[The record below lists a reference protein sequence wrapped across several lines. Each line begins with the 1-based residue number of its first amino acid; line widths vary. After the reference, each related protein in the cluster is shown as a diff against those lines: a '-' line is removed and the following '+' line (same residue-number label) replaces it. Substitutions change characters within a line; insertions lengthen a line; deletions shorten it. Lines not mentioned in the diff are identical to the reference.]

1 MCVLSEDSS
10 HRSKV
15 YLISFQMCGMFLLE
29 DNKSLVE
36 MLVGMGKDRMA
47 TEEALAW

>member
-1 MCVLSEDSS
+1 MGRHTFISEP
-10 HRSKV
+10 KCT
-15 YLISFQMCGMFLLE
+15 LISSQMCGMFLLE

-36 MLVGMGKDRMA
+36 MLVGMGKDQAA